1 MYYYAHH
8 YKYNKDEREKYRGH
22 PYFQDCAD
30 FCEKWDQSSFDPNY
44 ETIPLK
50 DFEPMVQRI
59 FNREAYS
66 IK

>member
-8 YKYNKDEREKYRGH
+8 YNYNKNERDKYRNH
-22 PYFQDCAD
+22 PNFKDCVN

-50 DFEPMVQRI
+50 DFEPMVHRI
-59 FNREAYS
+59 FNREPHS
-66 IK
+66 TK